1 MGYSLDVECVYRRNY
16 TRLSAFFIK
25 NTFVIGNYVYA
36 HNPEGYTDFWEAQE
50 KLDSDEMARR
60 WEKMV
65 NDTADL
71 FDGLVK
77 WAEEEIEPEEYQRKI
92 DEAFDALK
100 KIYADLEW

>member
-16 TRLSAFFIK
+16 TRLSAFFYK
-25 NTFVIGNYVYA
+25 NTCAIGNYVYV
-36 HNPEGYTDFWEAQE
+36 HNPEDYTDFRETQE

-71 FDGLVK
+71 
-77 WAEEEIEPEEYQRKI
+77 
-92 DEAFDALK
+92 
-100 KIYADLEW
+100 EW